1 MKLKSR
7 RKSLRH
13 SLVVRVGVFCGGG
26 MYFGWREDPN
36 EKYFFV
42 FEKSWSGCTLF
53 GDFFISKKFRKKF
66 YRDFDDSLYNA
77 L

>member
-26 MYFGWREDPN
+26 MYCGWREDPN
-36 EKYFFV
+36 EKYSFV
-42 FEKSWSGCTLF
+42 CEKSWSGCKLF
-53 GDFFISKKFRKKF
+53 GFFLKF
-66 YRDFDDSLYNA
+66 YRDFDDSLYNV

>member
-1 MKLKSR
+1 MHEGGFIELKLR

-36 EKYFFV
+36 EKYFVV
-42 FEKSWSGCTLF
+42 FEKSWSGCKLF
-53 GDFFISKKFRKKF
+53 GNSKKF
-66 YRDFDDSLYNA
+66 YRDFDDSLYNV